1 MWSELPPTAPRGSSA
16 ESRPVIRAAG
26 LGKQYRIG
34 ERQPYKSLRDS
45 IMRALSPRARE
56 RSRRSRELIWA
67 LRDVSFAIDEGEVVG
82 IIGRNGAGKS
92 TLLKILSRITEP
104 TEGRAELRGRV
115 GSLLD
120 VGTGFHPELTGREN
134 IYLNGA
140 ILGMKRA
147 EIERRF
153 DEIVAFAEVERF
165 LDTPLKH
172 YSTGMYLRLAFA
184 VAAHLDPEILLVDEV
199 LAVGDV
205 EFQKKCL
212 GKMGEVA
219 RGGRTVLFVSHNLAA
234 IRSLCSRGI
243 VLAQGRLVFDG
254 PAGDAVEAY
263 LSRLAEGAEGEGG
276 TLRFVRRTPPTGSGA
291 AAGFAVECVEVLGE
305 SGAVRTTLSTGDYAC
320 FRITFHC
327 PEVVEKGGVE
337 LGIHTLD
344 GVRLIQYSTR
354 PVSNLEMTFVPGRN
368 EVECEFPRFPLA
380 AGSYLLSVAL
390 TRPGSEWLFVDD
402 HFATLEVLGR
412 EVEAGGVAVTAQR
425 CLVVAEH
432 RWRARMPLRP
442 GDGER

>member
-1 MWSELPPTAPRGSSA
+1 MGGGAVRA
-16 ESRPVIRAAG
+16 PVIRAAG

-45 IMRALSPRARE
+45 IMRALSRGVRH
-56 RSRRSRELIWA
+56 RSRSSQELIWA
-67 LRDVSFAIDEGEVVG
+67 LRDVSFAIHEGEVVG

-104 TEGRAELRGRV
+104 TEGRAELCGRV

-172 YSTGMYLRLAFA
+172 YSSGMYLRLAFA

-263 LSRLAEGAEGEGG
+263 LSRLAETAEGEGG
-276 TLRFVRRTPPTGSGA
+276 TLRFVRRPPPCAPPG
-291 AAGFAVECVEVLGE
+291 AGFTVECVEVLAE

-320 FRITFHC
+320 FRITFHS
-327 PEVVEKGGVE
+327 PEGVEKGGVE

-354 PVSNLEMTFVPGRN
+354 PVSNLELNFAPGRN
-368 EVECEFPRFPLA
+368 VVECEFPRFPLA
-380 AGSYLLSVAL
+380 AGSYVLSVAL
-390 TRPGSEWLFVDD
+390 TRPGLEWLFVDD
-402 HFATLEVLGR
+402 HYATLEVLGR
-412 EVEAGGVAVTAQR
+412 EVEAGGVAVTSQR
-425 CLVVAEH
+425 CLLVAEH
-432 RWRARMPLRP
+432 RWRLPASWREEEQQR
-442 GDGER
+442 